1 MNIVWLF
8 ILCLT
13 GMSFAWGEAEVSVDK
28 ESRQHLGLQFS
39 YPRVVNEIP
48 IGLVPA
54 SVTVP
59 PDAEYMV
66 SAPLAGVIDEVKVV
80 QGEPVVKGQM
90 LVRLRSP
97 ELLLHQQHL
106 LSAWQDFQ
114 VAKAKYEREKPLFQQ
129 GIIAKGRWLETRK
142 NWRQARTALA
152 QARGAMEILGLPRER
167 IDRLLQSGELDSRLP
182 LHCPD
187 SGVVTV
193 REAVLGQRVERLTPL
208 FRIASVGRLW
218 LEMAV
223 PAAKA
228 AQLRPGAKVAV
239 EDGQARG
246 EVRLV
251 AGIVDSG
258 TQTVRVVA
266 ELVERGRVRP
276 GLKVNARLYR
286 QADQPVMEIP
296 RSAIVEHEGNSYV
309 FVVKSATQ
317 FQARPVTLAA
327 LTDTAAYVEAGLEA
341 GDQVVSQGVAALK
354 ATWVGGE
361 E

>member
-1 MNIVWLF
+1 MNIIWLV
-8 ILCLT
+8 ILCLA
-13 GMSFAWGEAEVSVDK
+13 GMNFVWGQEEVSIDK
-28 ESRQHLGLQFS
+28 GSRQRLGLQFS
-39 YPRVVNEIP
+39 YPRVVHAIP

-54 SVTVP
+54 TVTVP

-80 QGEPVVKGQM
+80 RGESVTKGQV
-90 LVRLRSP
+90 LVQLRSP

-129 GIIAKGRWLETRK
+129 GIIAKGRWLETRR
-142 NWRQARTALA
+142 NWRQASTALA
-152 QARGAMEILGLPRER
+152 QARGAMEILGLPQGR

-182 LHCPD
+182 LYCPD
-187 SGVVTV
+187 TGVVTV

-208 FRIASVGRLW
+208 FRIASVGQLW

-223 PAAKA
+223 PAVQA
-228 AQLRPGAKVAV
+228 AQLRPGAKVV
-239 EDGQARG
+239 IENGQARA
-246 EVRLV
+246 EVRLI
-251 AGIVDSG
+251 AGVVDSG

-296 RSAIVEHEGNSYV
+296 RSAIVEHEGKFYV
-309 FVVKSATQ
+309 FVVKSTTQ
-317 FQARPVTLAA
+317 FQASPVTLAA
-327 LTDTAAYVEAGLEA
+327 LTDTAAYIRTGLDA
-341 GDQVVSQGVAALK
+341 GDQVVSQGVAVLK